1 MKKFL
6 GAAMAPLALLALT
19 SPAAANQPAEQTVA
33 PLAAPSAAPP
43 VDTTPADTVIDPT
56 VSGQRPQPGPELK
69 GIISARKGDRIQIT
83 ADDGTRTQVAITSA
97 TQMKSR
103 AGLFGGR
110 RADVGATLI
119 NGLPVTV
126 RTVQAG
132 DVLVASQIRYRTA
145 DRKVAAM
152 IQGGTAQGFAEQSA
166 ATEALRGRFAD
177 IDQYD
182 VKNTTT
188 VYFDT
193 DKWTLS
199 DSAKAELCATVQ
211 AAQQTPNALLLVVG
225 YTDAT
230 GPEEYNQQLSERRA
244 GRVVSHVQQACGWK
258 PYRMLTPTG
267 MAEAEPA
274 ADNETTEGKARNRRV
289 AVNVLVSKAASGL

>member
-1 MKKFL
+1 MTRL
-6 GAAMAPLALLALT
+6 TRVAVAPLALVALT
-19 SPAAANQPAEQTVA
+19 AATAQTSPPAA
-33 PLAAPSAAPP
+33 SPP
-43 VDTTPADTVIDPT
+43 VDPGPADAVIDPT
-56 VSGQRPQPGPELK
+56 ITGQRPQPGPELK
-69 GIISARKGDRIQIT
+69 GIISARKGERIQIT
-83 ADDGTRTQVAITSA
+83 AEDGTRTLVAITPA
-97 TQMKSR
+97 TQIKAS

-110 RADVGATLI
+110 KADGSAGLI

-126 RTVQAG
+126 RTLQAG
-132 DVLVASQIRYRTA
+132 DALVASQIRYRTA
-145 DRKVAAM
+145 DRKIAAM

-193 DKWTLS
+193 NKWTLS
-199 DSAKAELCATVQ
+199 EQAKAQLCATVD
-211 AAQQTPNALLLVVG
+211 AAQQMPNALLLVVG

-230 GPEEYNQQLSERRA
+230 GPDEYNQQLSERRA

-274 ADNETTEGKARNRRV
+274 ADNETPEGKAQNRRV
-289 AVNVLVSKAASGL
+289 AVNVLVSKAANGL

>member
-1 MKKFL
+1 MTRL
-6 GAAMAPLALLALT
+6 IGVAVVPLALVALT
-19 SPAAANQPAEQTVA
+19 AATAQTSQNPATQ
-33 PLAAPSAAPP
+33 P
-43 VDTTPADTVIDPT
+43 VDPAPADAVIDPT
-56 VSGQRPQPGPELK
+56 VTGQRPQPGPELK
-69 GIISARKGDRIQIT
+69 GVISARKGERIQIT
-83 ADDGTRTQVAITSA
+83 ADDGTRTLVAITPA
-97 TQMKSR
+97 TKVTAS

-110 RADVGATLI
+110 RADGGAGLI

-132 DVLVASQIRYRTA
+132 DALVASQIRYRTA
-145 DRKVAAM
+145 DRRIAAM

-193 DKWTLS
+193 NKWTLS
-199 DSAKAELCATVQ
+199 EQAKAELCATVQ
-211 AAQQTPNALLLVVG
+211 AAQQMPNALLLVVG

-230 GPEEYNQQLSERRA
+230 GPDEYNQQLSERRA

-274 ADNETTEGKARNRRV
+274 ADNQTPEGKARNRRV
-289 AVNVLVSKAASGL
+289 AVNVLVSKATTGL